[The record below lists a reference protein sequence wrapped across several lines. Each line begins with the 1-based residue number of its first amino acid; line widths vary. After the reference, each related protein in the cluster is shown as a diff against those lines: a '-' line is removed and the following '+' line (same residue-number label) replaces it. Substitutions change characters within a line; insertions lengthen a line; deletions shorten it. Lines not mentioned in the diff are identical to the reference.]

1 MLWNNAATL
10 KMKKEEE
17 QQQQQQQKAQFSGF
31 EIMKKMKKI
40 VK

>member
-17 QQQQQQQKAQFSGF
+17 QQQQQQKAQFSGF